1 MGEMKDSVPPIGV
14 LIVDDHAIVRRGIR
28 ALLATEA
35 GFEVVG
41 EAADGQT
48 AVALAE
54 RLRPN
59 VILMDLVMP
68 IMDGIE
74 AIHRITARQE
84 DARVLVLTSFATDDK
99 VFPAIKAGALGYLLK
114 DSSPEE
120 LLAAIRQ
127 VHRGE
132 PKLDPKIAQKVLK
145 ELSRPADL
153 GLSAE
158 PLTERESVVLQLVA
172 RGQSNR
178 QISDGLAVSE
188 ASIRSHVNDIL
199 AKLHLANRTQAV
211 LYALREGLASLDD
224 LAPNYVARLLAMMG
238 KGTETESGA
247 VTRVQ
252 PGTADS
258 RAGLSTEDELEE
270 LRSIA
275 ADHLKVGRELAL
287 AGKIQA
293 GFLPEVLPNIPGWQ
307 LAATLEP
314 ARETA
319 GDFYDFIPLPNGRLG
334 VLVAD
339 VADKGMG
346 AALYMALCRT
356 LIRTYAAEYDTRPD
370 LLLSAVNDRILMDTT
385 ASLFITVF
393 FGALDPVSGTLTY
406 CNAGH
411 NPPYLLSPADGGEV
425 RKLARTGIP
434 LGIPENATWSQ
445 GAVRLAPGDVVVLY
459 TDGITEAQDG
469 RDMFFGEERLLE
481 ALRASLGRSARDIQ
495 DALLAEVRRFV
506 GDAPQYDDI
515 TLVVALRDS

>member
-1 MGEMKDSVPPIGV
+1 
-14 LIVDDHAIVRRGIR
+14 
-28 ALLATEA
+28 
-35 GFEVVG
+35 
-41 EAADGQT
+41 
-48 AVALAE
+48 
-54 RLRPN
+54 
-59 VILMDLVMP
+59 
-68 IMDGIE
+68 
-74 AIHRITARQE
+74 
-84 DARVLVLTSFATDDK
+84 
-99 VFPAIKAGALGYLLK
+99 
-114 DSSPEE
+114 
-120 LLAAIRQ
+120 
-127 VHRGE
+127 
-132 PKLDPKIAQKVLK
+132 
-145 ELSRPADL
+145 
-153 GLSAE
+153 
-158 PLTERESVVLQLVA
+158 
-172 RGQSNR
+172 
-178 QISDGLAVSE
+178 
-188 ASIRSHVNDIL
+188 
-199 AKLHLANRTQAV
+199 
-211 LYALREGLASLDD
+211 
-224 LAPNYVARLLAMMG
+224 
-238 KGTETESGA
+238 
-247 VTRVQ
+247 
-252 PGTADS
+252 
-258 RAGLSTEDELEE
+258 
-270 LRSIA
+270 
-275 ADHLKVGRELAL
+275 
-287 AGKIQA
+287 
-293 GFLPEVLPNIPGWQ
+293 
-307 LAATLEP
+307 
-314 ARETA
+314 
-319 GDFYDFIPLPNGRLG
+319 